1 MPRDQRWTG
10 GLANREWSRGQQ
22 AEHIIDHDRIKADV
36 AAYLAAYL
44 ADCRASRAILR
55 ASDHPTV
62 EGCLKAVWRRWPEE
76 RDVITAE
83 YQRQTS
89 HLQAVTRG

>member
-36 AAYLAAYL
+36 AAYLAAY
-44 ADCRASRAILR
+44 RASRPILR
-55 ASDHPTV
+55 PSDHPTE
-62 EGCLKAVWRRWPEE
+62 EGCLKVIYQRWPEE
-76 RDVITAE
+76 RAVIAAE

-89 HLQAVTRG
+89 HLQAVTSD